1 MRRAGPARTAA
12 PALDERQRAVVDHAG
27 GPLLVLAG
35 PGTGKT
41 TTIVEAVVDRIENRG
56 TDPERVLVLT
66 FSRKAAGELRER
78 ITGRLRRTTRTPLAL
93 TFHSYAYALLR
104 RDAVLNDEPAPRL
117 LTGPEQLLEVRRLL
131 QGELM
136 DGARGWPQRLHET
149 LATRGFAEELR
160 DFMLRAGER
169 GVFPEDLDAIGRQ
182 RGRDDWA
189 AIAGFMTRYVDR
201 FALDPT
207 PTFDYGELIHLAAG
221 TLAEEEVRI
230 RERDAYDV
238 VFVDEYQ
245 DTDPAQ
251 EELLQYLA
259 GDGRDLVVVGDP
271 DQSIYGFRGADV
283 RGILEFPQRFRTLDG
298 APAPVVALRTCR
310 RMAPEL
316 LVASRRI
323 ARRLPA
329 GTSLA
334 AEHRALRHP
343 SELTPTPTP
352 AQTDGRSAAPPTQT
366 DGRSVAPP
374 AQTDGRSVAP
384 SAQTGSRSVV
394 PPAVQ
399 TDGRSAAP
407 QAQTDGRSVAP
418 QAQTDGR
425 SAVAS
430 AQTDGRSAAAS
441 GQTDGRSGAASGR
454 TDGRSGAVSG
464 RAGGRSGGG
473 AAGDEGIAGEV
484 RAVIADSESQE
495 AALVA
500 DELRRA
506 HLLDGVPWSRMA
518 VLVRSAVRQVPTL
531 RRALAQAGVPVV
543 VAGDEVPLVGEPAVR
558 PFLLLLRAA
567 LKKDFLDE
575 VVAEDLLTSTLG
587 GADALAMRRLKRA
600 LRDLEEISGGRRELS
615 ELLVAAVNDPRELV
629 LVHEKVR
636 APAERVARLVEVARQ
651 RAAEGASAEEV
662 LWDVW
667 QKSGQAEVLL
677 EQSVRGGMRGASA
690 DRDLDAVVALF
701 DAAARFV
708 DRLPQAGPELFVDTV
723 SAQEIAGDT
732 LAESAPDGEAVRIL
746 TAHRSKGLE
755 WDVVVVAGVQE
766 GVWPDTRLRG
776 SLLGIEELVEHVAGS
791 QVPDEG
797 AAAGASL
804 SAKMMDEERRL
815 FYVAVTRARRRL
827 VVTAIGGDDT
837 EERPSR
843 FLNELLPGAIE
854 QSQLDE
860 KTRWLSL
867 SALVADLRSVVAD
880 PARPAPMRRAAAGH
894 LARLA
899 RAGVRG
905 ARPENWYA
913 ITALSDSGPAFAPDE
928 QITISPSQVE
938 TFTTC
943 GLRWLLTSAVGAQEG
958 GPNEYSTMGKVVH
971 AVAEMA
977 GGDDGVTEVDVARR
991 LDEIWNDLD
1000 FRSSWYSEKQREQAA
1015 AMVDKF
1021 LTWHNENP
1029 NEIVALEES
1038 FKVDL
1043 GRVVI
1048 KGRIDRAERDAEG
1061 RAVIIDIK
1069 TSTTAVGKGD
1079 LARHPQLGVY
1089 QYAVMLG
1096 AFERHGLVEPGGAKL
1111 VQVGKAAFANR
1122 VREQEQPPPSDDPD
1136 PEWPKKLV
1144 EIVATGMA
1152 SEVFQARANDKC
1164 RTCPVRS
1171 CCPVHEEG
1179 GQVGP

>member
-1 MRRAGPARTAA
+1 MRRAGPARAV
-12 PALDERQRAVVDHAG
+12 PPVLDEQQRRVVEHAG

-56 TDPERVLVLT
+56 VDPERVLVLT

-78 ITGRLRRTTRTPLAL
+78 ITGRLHRTTRTPLAL

-104 RDAVLNDEPAPRL
+104 RDAVLNGEPAPRL
-117 LTGPEQLLEVRRLL
+117 LSGPEQLLEVRRLL
-131 QGELM
+131 EGELA
-136 DGARGWPQRLHET
+136 DGARDWPERLRPA

-160 DFMLRAGER
+160 DFSLRAVER
-169 GVFPEDLDAIGRQ
+169 QYGPEDLVALGRM
-182 RGRDDWA
+182 RGRDDWP
-189 AIAGFMTRYVDR
+189 AIGGFMERYVDR
-201 FALDPT
+201 FLLDPV
-207 PTFDYGELIHLAAG
+207 PTYDYGELIHMAAG
-221 TLAEEEVRI
+221 MLADEEVRI

-251 EELLQYLA
+251 EALLHHLA
-259 GDGRDLVVVGDP
+259 GEGRDLVVVGDP

-283 RGILEFPQRFRTLDG
+283 RGIQEFPTRFPTLDG
-298 APAPVVALRTCR
+298 EPAPVVALRTCR
-310 RMAPEL
+310 RMGPEIL
-316 LVASRRI
+316 AASRRI

-329 GTSLA
+329 GSAGA
-334 AEHRALRHP
+334 AEHRALRP
-343 SELTPTPTP
+343 VEEL
-352 AQTDGRSAAPPTQT
+352 D
-366 DGRSVAPP
+366 D
-374 AQTDGRSVAP
+374 
-384 SAQTGSRSVV
+384 
-394 PPAVQ
+394 
-399 TDGRSAAP
+399 
-407 QAQTDGRSVAP
+407 
-418 QAQTDGR
+418 
-425 SAVAS
+425 
-430 AQTDGRSAAAS
+430 
-441 GQTDGRSGAASGR
+441 
-454 TDGRSGAVSG
+454 
-464 RAGGRSGGG
+464 
-473 AAGDEGIAGEV
+473 GEV

-495 AALVA
+495 SALVA

-518 VLVRSAVRQVPTL
+518 VLVRSAVRQVPVL

-543 VAGDEVPLVGEPAVR
+543 VAGDEVPLIAEPAVR
-558 PFLLLLRAA
+558 PFLVLLRAA
-567 LKKDFLDE
+567 LKKGFLDE
-575 VVAEDLLTSTLG
+575 EVAEDLLTGPLG

-600 LRDLEEISGGRRELS
+600 LRDLEELSGGDRPLG
-615 ELLVAAVNDPRELV
+615 ELLVAAVNDPRELI

-636 APAERVARLVEVARQ
+636 APAERVAHLIDVAR
-651 RAAEGASAEEV
+651 RSVHEGGTAEDV
-662 LWDVW
+662 LWAVW
-667 QKSGQAEVLL
+667 QASGQADALL
-677 EQSVRGGMRGASA
+677 EQSAKGGTRGAAA

-701 DAAARFV
+701 DHAARFV
-708 DRLPQAGPELFVDTV
+708 DRLPQAGPELFVDNIA
-723 SAQEIAGDT
+723 SQEIAGDT
-732 LAESAPDGEAVRIL
+732 LAEQAPQGEAVRIL
-746 TAHRSKGLE
+746 TAHRAKGLE

-766 GVWPDTRLRG
+766 GVWPDVRLRG
-776 SLLGIEELVEHVAGS
+776 SLLGVEELIEHAAGAE
-791 QVPDEG
+791 PDG
-797 AAAGASL
+797 DAAAGASMA
-804 SAKMMDEERRL
+804 AKMLDEERRL
-815 FYVAVTRARRRL
+815 FYVAVTRARKRL
-827 VVTAIGGDDT
+827 VVTAVGGDDT

-880 PARPAPMRRAAAGH
+880 PSRPAPLRRAAAGH

-913 ITALSDSGPAFAPDE
+913 ITALSDPGPAFADDE

-938 TFTTC
+938 AFTTC
-943 GLRWLLTSAVGAQEG
+943 GLRWLLASAVGAQEG

-977 GGDDGVTEVDVARR
+977 GADDGVDEVHVAER
-991 LDEIWNDLD
+991 LDDIWNDLE

-1021 LTWHNENP
+1021 LAWHRDNP
-1029 NEIVALEES
+1029 NEVVALEES

-1048 KGRIDRAERDAEG
+1048 KGRIDRAERDADG

-1069 TSTTAVGKGD
+1069 TSSTAVPKD
-1079 LARHPQLGVY
+1079 ELARHPQLGVY

-1096 AFERHGLVEPGGAKL
+1096 AFERHGLIEPGGAKL
-1111 VQVGKAAFANR
+1111 VQVGKAAFTAR
-1122 VREQEQPPPSDDPD
+1122 AREQEQPPPAEDAD
-1136 PEWPKKLV
+1136 PEWPKKLIEV
-1144 EIVATGMA
+1144 VATGMA

-1171 CCPVHEEG
+1171 CCPVHDEG
-1179 GQVGP
+1179 GQVAD

>member
-1 MRRAGPARTAA
+1 MRRAGPARAV
-12 PALDERQRAVVDHAG
+12 PPVLDEQQRRVVEHAG

-56 TDPERVLVLT
+56 VDPERVLVLT

-78 ITGRLRRTTRTPLAL
+78 ITGRLHRTTRTPLAF

-104 RDAVLNDEPAPRL
+104 RDAVLNEEPPPRL
-117 LTGPEQLLEVRRLL
+117 LSGPEQLLEVRRLL
-131 QGELM
+131 EGELA
-136 DGARGWPQRLHET
+136 DGARDWPERLRAA

-160 DFMLRAGER
+160 DFTLRAVER
-169 GVFPEDLDAIGRQ
+169 QYVAEDLVALGRM
-182 RGRDDWA
+182 RGRDDWP
-189 AIAGFMTRYVDR
+189 AIGAFMDRYVDR
-201 FALDPT
+201 FALDPV
-207 PTFDYGELIHLAAG
+207 PTYDYGELIHMGAG
-221 TLAEEEVRI
+221 MLAEEEVRI
-230 RERDAYDV
+230 REQDSYDV

-251 EELLQYLA
+251 EALLHYLA

-283 RGILEFPQRFRTLDG
+283 RGIQEFPNRFLTLDG
-298 APAPVVALRTCR
+298 DPAPVVALRTCR
-310 RMAPEL
+310 RMGPEIL
-316 LVASRRI
+316 TASRRI

-329 GTSLA
+329 GTAGA
-334 AEHRALRHP
+334 AEHRALRP
-343 SELTPTPTP
+343 VEELDEGEVR
-352 AQTDGRSAAPPTQT
+352 AVSSRGGAPP
-366 DGRSVAPP
+366 GPP
-374 AQTDGRSVAP
+374 D
-384 SAQTGSRSVV
+384 
-394 PPAVQ
+394 
-399 TDGRSAAP
+399 
-407 QAQTDGRSVAP
+407 
-418 QAQTDGR
+418 
-425 SAVAS
+425 
-430 AQTDGRSAAAS
+430 
-441 GQTDGRSGAASGR
+441 
-454 TDGRSGAVSG
+454 
-464 RAGGRSGGG
+464 
-473 AAGDEGIAGEV
+473 EV

-495 AALVA
+495 SALVA

-518 VLVRSAVRQVPTL
+518 VLVRSAVRQVPVL

-543 VAGDEVPLVGEPAVR
+543 VAGDEVPLIGEPAVR
-558 PFLLLLRAA
+558 PFLILLRAA
-567 LKKDFLDE
+567 LKKGYLDE
-575 VVAEDLLTSTLG
+575 VVAEDLLTGPLG

-600 LRDLEEISGGRRELS
+600 LRDLEELSGGQRPLG

-636 APAERVARLVEVARQ
+636 APAERIAHLIDVARRSVHDGGT
-651 RAAEGASAEEV
+651 AEDV
-662 LWDVW
+662 LWAVW
-667 QKSGQAEVLL
+667 QESGQADVLL
-677 EQSVRGGMRGASA
+677 EQSVKGGTRGAAA

-701 DAAARFV
+701 DHAARFV
-708 DRLPQAGPELFVDTV
+708 DRLPQAGPELFVDNIA
-723 SAQEIAGDT
+723 SQEIAGDT
-732 LAESAPDGEAVRIL
+732 LAEQAPEGEAVRIL

-766 GVWPDTRLRG
+766 GVWPDVRLRG
-776 SLLGIEELVEHVAGS
+776 SLLGVEEMVEHAAGS
-791 QVPDEG
+791 EADG
-797 AAAGASL
+797 DAAAGASMA
-804 SAKMMDEERRL
+804 AKMLDEERRL
-815 FYVAVTRARRRL
+815 FYVAVTRARNRL
-827 VVTAIGGDDT
+827 VVTAVGGDDT

-867 SALVADLRSVVAD
+867 SALVADLRSAAAD
-880 PARPAPMRRAAAGH
+880 PSRPEPLRRAAAGH

-905 ARPENWYA
+905 AKPENWYA
-913 ITALSDSGPAFAPDE
+913 ITALSDAGPAFDE
-928 QITISPSQVE
+928 DETITISPSQVE
-938 TFTTC
+938 AFTTC
-943 GLRWLLTSAVGAQEG
+943 GLRWLLASAVGAQEG

-977 GGDDGVTEVDVARR
+977 GADDGVGEVHVAER
-991 LDEIWNDLD
+991 LDEIWSDLE
-1000 FRSSWYSEKQREQAA
+1000 FRSSWYSEKQREQAGR
-1015 AMVDKF
+1015 MVDKF
-1021 LTWHNENP
+1021 LGWHRDNP
-1029 NEIVALEES
+1029 NEVVALEES

-1048 KGRIDRAERDAEG
+1048 KGRIDRAERDEQG

-1069 TSTTAVGKGD
+1069 TSSTAVPKDD

-1096 AFERHGLVEPGGAKL
+1096 AFERHGLIEPGGAKL
-1111 VQVGKAAFANR
+1111 VQVGKAAFTAKA
-1122 VREQEQPPPSDDPD
+1122 REQEQPPPADDED
-1136 PEWPKKLV
+1136 PEWPKKLI

-1152 SEVFQARANDKC
+1152 GDVFQARANDKC

-1171 CCPVHEEG
+1171 CCPVHDEG
-1179 GQVGP
+1179 GQVGD

>member
-1 MRRAGPARTAA
+1 VRRAGPARTVP
-12 PALDERQRAVVDHAG
+12 PALDERQRRVVEHAG

-56 TDPERVLVLT
+56 VDPERVLVLT

-78 ITGRLRRTTRTPLAL
+78 ITGRLHRTTRTPLAL
-93 TFHSYAYALLR
+93 TFHSYAYALIR
-104 RDAVLNDEPAPRL
+104 RDAVLNEEPAPRL
-117 LTGPEQLLEVRRLL
+117 LSGPEQLLEVRRLL
-131 QGELM
+131 EGELA
-136 DGARGWPQRLHET
+136 DGARDWPERLRAA

-160 DFMLRAGER
+160 DFTLRAVER
-169 GVFPEDLDAIGRQ
+169 RYAPEDLVALGRM
-182 RGRDDWA
+182 RGRDDWP
-189 AIAGFMTRYVDR
+189 AIGGFMERYVDR
-201 FALDPT
+201 FLLDPV
-207 PTFDYGELIHLAAG
+207 PTYDYGELIHMAAG
-221 TLAEEEVRI
+221 MLADEEVRI
-230 RERDAYDV
+230 RERDAYDA

-251 EELLQYLA
+251 EALLHHLA
-259 GDGRDLVVVGDP
+259 GEGRDLVVVGDP

-283 RGILEFPQRFRTLDG
+283 RGIQEFPDRFRTIDG
-298 APAPVVALRTCR
+298 EPAPVVALRTCR
-310 RMAPEL
+310 RMGPEIL
-316 LVASRRI
+316 AASRRI

-329 GTSLA
+329 GSAGA
-334 AEHRALRHP
+334 AEHRAL
-343 SELTPTPTP
+343 LP
-352 AQTDGRSAAPPTQT
+352 A
-366 DGRSVAPP
+366 
-374 AQTDGRSVAP
+374 
-384 SAQTGSRSVV
+384 
-394 PPAVQ
+394 
-399 TDGRSAAP
+399 
-407 QAQTDGRSVAP
+407 
-418 QAQTDGR
+418 
-425 SAVAS
+425 
-430 AQTDGRSAAAS
+430 
-441 GQTDGRSGAASGR
+441 
-454 TDGRSGAVSG
+454 
-464 RAGGRSGGG
+464 
-473 AAGDEGIAGEV
+473 EGLDDGEV

-495 AALVA
+495 SALVA

-518 VLVRSAVRQVPTL
+518 VLVRSAVRQVPVL

-543 VAGDEVPLVGEPAVR
+543 VAGDEVPLIGEPAVR
-558 PFLLLLRAA
+558 PFLILLRAA
-567 LKKDFLDE
+567 LKKGFLDE
-575 VVAEDLLTSTLG
+575 VVAEDLLTGPLG

-600 LRDLEEISGGRRELS
+600 LRDLEELSGGNRPLG
-615 ELLVAAVNDPRELV
+615 ELLVAAIDDPRELI

-636 APAERVARLVEVARQ
+636 APAERIAHLIEVAR
-651 RAAEGASAEEV
+651 RSVREGGTAEDV
-662 LWDVW
+662 LWAVW
-667 QKSGQAEVLL
+667 QESGQAEALL
-677 EQSVRGGMRGASA
+677 EQSAKGGTRGAAA

-701 DAAARFV
+701 DHAARFV
-708 DRLPQAGPELFVDTV
+708 DRLPQAGPELFVDNIA
-723 SAQEIAGDT
+723 SQEIAGDT
-732 LAESAPDGEAVRIL
+732 LAEHAPEGEAVRIL

-766 GVWPDTRLRG
+766 GVWPDVRLRG
-776 SLLGIEELVEHVAGS
+776 SLLGVEELIEHAAGAE
-791 QVPDEG
+791 PEGG
-797 AAAGASL
+797 AAAGASMA
-804 SAKMMDEERRL
+804 AKMLDEERRL
-815 FYVAVTRARRRL
+815 FYVAVTRARKRL
-827 VVTAIGGDDT
+827 VVTAVGGDDT

-880 PARPAPMRRAAAGH
+880 PSRPEPMRRAAAAH

-913 ITALSDSGPAFAPDE
+913 ITALSDPGPAFAADE

-938 TFTTC
+938 AFTTC
-943 GLRWLLTSAVGAQEG
+943 GLRWLLASAVGAQEG

-977 GGDDGVTEVDVARR
+977 GADDGIDEVHVAER
-991 LDEIWNDLD
+991 LDEIWSDLE

-1015 AMVDKF
+1015 RMVDKF
-1021 LTWHNENP
+1021 LAWHRDNP
-1029 NEIVALEES
+1029 NEVVALEES

-1048 KGRIDRAERDAEG
+1048 KGRIDRAERDEQG

-1069 TSTTAVGKGD
+1069 TSSTAVPKDD

-1096 AFERHGLVEPGGAKL
+1096 AFERHGLIEPGGAKL
-1111 VQVGKAAFANR
+1111 IQVGKAAFAAKA
-1122 VREQEQPPPSDDPD
+1122 REQEQPPPSEDPD
-1136 PEWPKKLV
+1136 PEWPKKLI

-1152 SEVFQARANDKC
+1152 SDVFQARANDKC

-1171 CCPVHEEG
+1171 CCPVHDEG
-1179 GQVGP
+1179 GRVGD